1 LNHARKYPA
10 VTVLVLVSILTSG
23 CASTLPVISASST
36 AFNLGTMVYQS
47 IENAKILIRTS
58 DGVTKEYLRDIKSIA
73 VFIGQESRVEPC
85 GRIGDVEAVFG
96 DNLAMQLARKGFR
109 IYDADDIKAVDEK
122 PRIRTGYHTE
132 EMLRISTLLGA
143 QAIISGRVVAGK
155 TSSVLGMRKQKTV
168 VHSATLTVTGID
180 PRQTLMTI
188 DIGYKNGQ
196 RPYVAA
202 EGLAIIIQAKLDDP
216 DADIQEL
223 LKKEREASPNSLRG
237 IFGRRHHDEESPVSA
252 FDGSHS

>member
-1 LNHARKYPA
+1 LNNVRKYKA
-10 VTVLVLVSILTSG
+10 LTVLLLLAILTSG
-23 CASTLPVISASST
+23 CASTLPVLSASST

-58 DGVTKEYLRDIKSIA
+58 DGVTKEYLRNIKSIA
-73 VFIGQESRVEPC
+73 VFIGQESRMEPC

-96 DNLAMQLARKGFR
+96 DNLAMQLTRKGFR

-122 PRIRTGYHTE
+122 PRIRTDYHTE

-155 TSSVLGMRKQKTV
+155 TSSVLGIRKQKTV
-168 VHSATLTVTGID
+168 VHSASLTLTEID
-180 PRQTLMTI
+180 PRRTLMTI

-202 EGLAIIIQAKLDDP
+202 EGIAMIIQAKLDNL

-223 LKKEREASPNSLRG
+223 LKKERDASPNSLRG
-237 IFGRRHHDEESPVSA
+237 IFGQWHHPGEFPVSVV
-252 FDGSHS
+252 GGNHS